1 MTKTTAYAPQCVSL
15 GPGDPNLLTLGALRI
30 LQEADV
36 IFCPATIRESSV
48 ASRARDIIL
57 AVGIEESKLR
67 LFHVPMSKDRSR
79 AMAAYAEV
87 AGEIFQA
94 VQKGLRTAFVAEGD
108 SCFYSSVHYI
118 SDILLEHHDLS
129 ATHTAGVPAFIA
141 CGSLA
146 GIHIVKQDEPLSVY
160 PSNVTP
166 EQIEKDLSEHKTV
179 VLMKVSQ
186 QQQTLQVLL
195 QNRPDLSW
203 HYFENVGVSGKEYYT
218 TDKSIIAE
226 REVPY
231 FSILILRNE

>member
-1 MTKTTAYAPQCVSL
+1 MNRTTAYAPQCVSL
-15 GPGDPNLLTLGALRI
+15 GPGDPGLLTLGALRV
-30 LQEADV
+30 LQDADV
-36 IFCPATIRESSV
+36 IFCPATIRENSV
-48 ASRARDIIL
+48 SSRARDIML
-57 AVGIEESKLR
+57 AVGIEESKFR
-67 LFHVPMSKDRSR
+67 LFHVPMSKDRSK
-79 AMAAYAEV
+79 AMQAYAEV
-87 AGEIFQA
+87 AEEIFKC
-94 VQKGLRTAFVAEGD
+94 VQKEVKSAFVAEGD

-118 SDILLEHHDLS
+118 SDLLWEHHHVA

-166 EQIEKDLSEHKTV
+166 EQIERDLSEQKTV

-186 QQQTLQVLL
+186 QQSTLQTLLKE
-195 QNRPDLSW
+195 RPDLSW
-203 HYFENVGVSGKEYYT
+203 HYFENVGVSGKEFYT
-218 TDKSIIAE
+218 TDKSTIAE